1 MKKSFLYMAAFAALC
16 VGCQKEDVG
25 GEALRNENTFTASFE
40 SNTTRAYLDEE
51 DYCRWEL
58 NDQVSFFNDNSE
70 HYLYYSTKDNVI
82 TTDLSTD
89 ATPDFSGEKIYAIF
103 PYLSTN
109 KMVDGVL
116 HSSIAAEQVY
126 NKEKVG
132 LNNAIM
138 VSHIPATAE
147 KYLSFKNSCALVK
160 VELNTV
166 SKYVGQIF
174 INSIKVESKNHK
186 LAGDVT
192 VNGNCV
198 AEVSN
203 GSNAV
208 TLTNCEDA
216 GALTTDYTEFVLV
229 IPAGTYEAGDLTITV
244 DASEDAFD
252 YQVSLN
258 KNFTVNRSEYVT
270 LHTTLSAGTD
280 RSVNKAIVADIPNLI
295 TQQFPNVQHLECEY
309 ALPGTPEGE
318 NEGVKYFAQDADGG
332 YKLNGEG
339 RVFNF
344 NIAHKEGVEG
354 DIYIMNTFT
363 TTGSGISGTTPPT
376 VTVNDITITGTL
388 RGSSIGIWVANGTTN
403 LGPDGNQTHKV
414 DQSAFST
421 IFNNVNIVDNNLI
434 PWTKEVGCALGIFG
448 KATLNNC
455 SVYGARYTEA
465 FKDSPQAIYDV
476 SARNSSVVLFNGGKY
491 GHVHGTE
498 HSCVTFDGG
507 ADVDRISWGGNKAQK
522 KNSLTI
528 NDANV
533 TTLDIFVPHGIPARV
548 NIGAGAE
555 IETLLIKWVNHKNY
569 GEHELTIDEGATIGT
584 VIVDGT
590 EMTLADFKAN
600 YLNN

>member
-58 NDQVSFFNDNSE
+58 NDQVSFFNDNSD

-270 LHTTLSAGTD
+270 LHTTLSAGGD
-280 RSVNKAIVADIPNLI
+280 RKVNEAIVADIPNLMA
-295 TQQFPNVQHLECEY
+295 QKFPNVQHLECEY

-363 TTGSGISGTTPPT
+363 TTGSGIKNTTPPT

-388 RGSSIGIWVANGTTN
+388 RGTTMGIWVKNGTTN
-403 LGPDGNQTHKV
+403 LGPDGNQTHEV
-414 DQSAFST
+414 DQKAFRT
-421 IFNNVNIVDNNLI
+421 IFNNVNIVNNNII
-434 PWTKEVGCALGIFG
+434 PWTAQEAAALGIFG
-448 KATLNNC
+448 EAVLNNC
-455 SVYGARYTEA
+455 VVKGTKYTEQYA
-465 FKDSPQAIYDV
+465 DATQNLYDV
-476 SARNSSVVLFNGGKY
+476 TVRNGAHATFNGGEY
-491 GHVHGTE
+491 DLIHGKEQSQIT
-498 HSCVTFDGG
+498 VTGG
-507 ADVDRISWGGNKAQK
+507 VIIDELYST
-522 KNSLTI
+522 TI
-528 NDANV
+528 NYSTINGFVSVDDATIREMEINTGKYCPKTEISKNAKI
-533 TTLDIFVPHGIPARV
+533 TTLKFGNRKDLTLVSIEE
-548 NIGAGAE
+548 GAQ
-555 IETLLIKWVNHKNY
+555 
-569 GEHELTIDEGATIGT
+569 IDE
-584 VIVDGT
+584 VIIDG
-590 EMTLADFKAN
+590 ESMTLADFRAN